1 MWWGHG
7 FGWEWMFI
15 GAFMMLLFWG
25 GLIAAI
31 IFAVR
36 AFTGASSASK
46 SGQASTG
53 GKALSILKERYA
65 RGEIGKAELRRDAPR
80 LGHLTWPVSQ
90 CRVSTKLKPC
100 WPN

>member
-7 FGWEWMFI
+7 FGWEWMLI
-15 GAFMMLLFWG
+15 GSLMMLLFWG

-31 IFAVR
+31 IVAIR
-36 AFTGASSASK
+36 AFTGASSAPK

-65 RGEIGKAELRRDAPR
+65 RGEIGKAEYEEMRRD
-80 LGHLTWPVSQ
+80 LDT
-90 CRVSTKLKPC
+90 
-100 WPN
+100 